1 MIVRVGTL
9 SEVGKVEFADTDG
22 LEAVDV
28 FSVIF
33 VVPLDSKDE
42 LVPKDE
48 VVELFEESS
57 VIVVSSLVTVGEV
70 ENVFTGEDE
79 RVLINELSLV
89 YAVLEFEVGKL
100 VLTDEY
106 DENVVSEEVSFVD
119 LVVEVDTVIVDDEIE
134 GLEEGDWEGLVTEVL
149 VMILELINVVGKL
162 VDENIFV
169 SVERG

>member
-28 FSVIF
+28 FAVVF
-33 VVPLDSKDE
+33 VDPLDSEYELVAKDE
-42 LVPKDE
+42 AL
-48 VVELFEESS
+48 ELFEERSD
-57 VIVVSSLVTVGEV
+57 IVVCSLVTVGEV

-100 VLTDEY
+100 GLTDVVPS
-106 DENVVSEEVSFVD
+106 DEMRDALDVPVELFVD
-119 LVVEVDTVIVDDEIE
+119 SDVMA
-134 GLEEGDWEGLVTEVL
+134 EEGAV
-149 VMILELINVVGKL
+149 
-162 VDENIFV
+162 
-169 SVERG
+169 

>member
-9 SEVGKVEFADTDG
+9 SEVGIVKFSGTDG

-89 YAVLEFEVGKL
+89 SAVLEFAVGKL
-100 VLTDEY
+100 GLTDVVPS
-106 DENVVSEEVSFVD
+106 DEMRDALDVPVELFVD
-119 LVVEVDTVIVDDEIE
+119 SDVMTEEGAVYTDVSVLSDDFETLVEVV
-134 GLEEGDWEGLVTEVL
+134 
-149 VMILELINVVGKL
+149 
-162 VDENIFV
+162 
-169 SVERG
+169 

>member
-28 FSVIF
+28 FAVISVD
-33 VVPLDSKDE
+33 PLHSEYELVAKDE
-42 LVPKDE
+42 AL
-48 VVELFEESS
+48 ELFEESS
-57 VIVVSSLVTVGEV
+57 DIVVCSLVTVGEV

-100 VLTDEY
+100 GLTDVVPS
-106 DENVVSEEVSFVD
+106 DEMRDALDVPVELFVD
-119 LVVEVDTVIVDDEIE
+119 SDVMTEEGAVYTDVSVLSDDFETLVEVV
-134 GLEEGDWEGLVTEVL
+134 
-149 VMILELINVVGKL
+149 
-162 VDENIFV
+162 
-169 SVERG
+169 

>member
-9 SEVGKVEFADTDG
+9 SEVGKVKFAGTDG

-100 VLTDEY
+100 GLTDVVPS
-106 DENVVSEEVSFVD
+106 DEMRDALDVPVELFVD
-119 LVVEVDTVIVDDEIE
+119 SDVMTEEGAVYTDVSVLSDDFETLVEVV
-134 GLEEGDWEGLVTEVL
+134 
-149 VMILELINVVGKL
+149 
-162 VDENIFV
+162 
-169 SVERG
+169 

>member
-28 FSVIF
+28 FAVVF
-33 VVPLDSKDE
+33 VDPLDSEYELVAKDE
-42 LVPKDE
+42 AL
-48 VVELFEESS
+48 ELFEESS
-57 VIVVSSLVTVGEV
+57 DIVVCSLVTVGEV

-100 VLTDEY
+100 GLTDVVLS
-106 DENVVSEEVSFVD
+106 DEMRDALDVPVELFVD
-119 LVVEVDTVIVDDEIE
+119 SDVMTEEGAVYTDVSVLSDDFETLVEVV
-134 GLEEGDWEGLVTEVL
+134 
-149 VMILELINVVGKL
+149 
-162 VDENIFV
+162 
-169 SVERG
+169 

>member
-9 SEVGKVEFADTDG
+9 SEVGIVKFSGTDG

-89 YAVLEFEVGKL
+89 YAVLEFEVDKL
-100 VLTDEY
+100 VLTGGVPSDEMR
-106 DENVVSEEVSFVD
+106 DAVDVPVDVFVD
-119 LVVEVDTVIVDDEIE
+119 SDVMAEEGAVYEGVSVLSDDFETLVEVV
-134 GLEEGDWEGLVTEVL
+134 
-149 VMILELINVVGKL
+149 
-162 VDENIFV
+162 
-169 SVERG
+169 

>member
-28 FSVIF
+28 FAVVF
-33 VVPLDSKDE
+33 VDPLDSEYELVAKDE
-42 LVPKDE
+42 AL
-48 VVELFEESS
+48 ELFEERSD
-57 VIVVSSLVTVGEV
+57 IVVCSLVTVGEV

-100 VLTDEY
+100 GLTDVVLS
-106 DENVVSEEVSFVD
+106 DEMRDALDVPVELFVD
-119 LVVEVDTVIVDDEIE
+119 SDVMTEEGAVYTDVSVLSDDFETLVEVV
-134 GLEEGDWEGLVTEVL
+134 
-149 VMILELINVVGKL
+149 
-162 VDENIFV
+162 
-169 SVERG
+169 